1 MIQSLRDMCLNIVLE
16 QLAKGEEAQR
26 SISRIM
32 FYTWE
37 IERMLP
43 GSSMILLNSLM
54 KTYSTSV
61 PSSHFVFPYKVTKSY
76 PHKYF
81 YHLIDDNYPENVYIR
96 NSLANIGINPP
107 YLYEE

>member
-1 MIQSLRDMCLNIVLE
+1 MIQSLRHMCLNIVLE

-32 FYTWE
+32 FYAWE

-43 GSSMILLNSLM
+43 GSSMNLLNSLM
-54 KTYSTSV
+54 KTYSASA
-61 PSSHFVFPYKVTKSY
+61 PCHFVFPCKVTKSY
-76 PHKYF
+76 SHKYF
-81 YHLIDDNYPENVYIR
+81 YHQIDDNYPENVYIR

-107 YLYEE
+107 YVYQE